1 MKLEDITA
9 CKLYKAS
16 PRKQQILIKASS
28 AIKTS
33 KALNVQQPWQVDM
46 PANKQD
52 TANLETEDAVDTD
65 QQDDNSL
72 PVSNKP
78 DSTALKSKV
87 HTRKDSSKLSSP
99 SSTGQPASTSDTN
112 TDTQDVP
119 DDTLNNTRSDAA
131 DNGSDTSSSVDN
143 VDSATNVTAAC
154 GTSLPRIDVTDDMK
168 NQVESIKGTLN
179 SQQLTCGVN
188 RVAVKDDEVWCY
200 YNDSV
205 NLNEVMVE
213 AIDLVSKAGY
223 SYLEF
228 NRLARSDNAI
238 VFVII
243 KNDTARMLAPEQGVS
258 TKQEE

>member
-33 KALNVQQPWQVDM
+33 KALNVQQPWQVDVPM
-46 PANKQD
+46 HTSEKDDSISDVHKQPEYDTLDDESVDTNSNDASFANRKVKNSHSRSSQAAFHDKQSESKLTRDSDSDDVTED
-52 TANLETEDAVDTD
+52 TATE
-65 QQDDNSL
+65 SS
-72 PVSNKP
+72 SN
-78 DSTALKSKV
+78 D
-87 HTRKDSSKLSSP
+87 
-99 SSTGQPASTSDTN
+99 TSD
-112 TDTQDVP
+112 
-119 DDTLNNTRSDAA
+119 
-131 DNGSDTSSSVDN
+131 SVE
-143 VDSATNVTAAC
+143 SATQVTAAC
-154 GTSLPRIDVTDDMK
+154 GTSLPRIDVTDDMQ
-168 NQVESIKGTLN
+168 NQVEGIKGTLN
-179 SQQLTCGVN
+179 SQQLTCGVT
-188 RVAVKDDEVWCY
+188 RVAVKNDEVWCY

-238 VFVII
+238 VFVISI
-243 KNDTARMLAPEQGVS
+243 CKTAEL
-258 TKQEE
+258 

>member
-9 CKLYKAS
+9 CKLYKSS

-33 KALNVQQPWQVDM
+33 KALNVQQPWQVDV

-52 TANLETEDAVDTD
+52 TANAEIEDAADME
-65 QQDDNSL
+65 QQANDNM
-72 PVSNKP
+72 PASNKRHAA
-78 DSTALKSKV
+78 ALKSNV
-87 HTRKDSSKLSSP
+87 HTRKVSSSEP
-99 SSTGQPASTSDTN
+99 SSHSSIDEGAGKSN
-112 TDTQDVP
+112 TDTDTSNAS
-119 DDTLNNTRSDAA
+119 DNTLNPSSDAS
-131 DNGSDTSSSVDN
+131 DDSSDTSSSTDDVN
-143 VDSATNVTAAC
+143 SATQVTASC
-154 GTSLPRIDVTDDMK
+154 GVSLPRIDVTDDMN

-179 SQQLTCGVN
+179 SQQLTCGVT
-188 RVAVKDDEVWCY
+188 RVAVKNDEVWCY

-205 NLNEVMVE
+205 NLNEVMVK

-238 VFVII
+238 VFVISI
-243 KNDTARMLAPEQGVS
+243 CKTAEL
-258 TKQEE
+258 

>member
-9 CKLYKAS
+9 CKLYKCS

-33 KALNVQQPWQVDM
+33 KALTVQQPWQVDV

-52 TANLETEDAVDTD
+52 TANAETEDAANMD
-65 QQDDNSL
+65 QQVNDDM
-72 PVSNKP
+72 PTSNK
-78 DSTALKSKV
+78 SHASALKSNV
-87 HTRKDSSKLSSP
+87 HKRKPISSEP
-99 SSTGQPASTSDTN
+99 SSHSSIDEGESKSDTD
-112 TDTQDVP
+112 TDTSNAS
-119 DDTLNNTRSDAA
+119 DDTLNPSSDAA
-131 DNGSDTSSSVDN
+131 DDSSNNSDSTDDVN
-143 VDSATNVTAAC
+143 SATQVTASC
-154 GTSLPRIDVTDDMK
+154 GVSLPRIDVTDDMR

-179 SQQLTCGVN
+179 SQQLTCGVT
-188 RVAVKDDEVWCY
+188 RVAVKNDEVWCY
-200 YNDSV
+200 YNYSV

-228 NRLARSDNAI
+228 NRLDRSYNAI

-243 KNDTARMLAPEQGVS
+243 KNDTDRTLAPEQEVS

>member
-9 CKLYKAS
+9 CKLYKSS

-33 KALNVQQPWQVDM
+33 KALNVQQPWQVDV

-52 TANLETEDAVDTD
+52 TANAEIEDADTK
-65 QQDDNSL
+65 QQGRDEL
-72 PVSNKP
+72 PVNDKRHA
-78 DSTALKSKV
+78 TALKSNV
-87 HTRKDSSKLSSP
+87 HTRKP
-99 SSTGQPASTSDTN
+99 SSSESSSHSSTDEGASKPSTDTN
-112 TDTQDVP
+112 APDAS
-119 DDTLNNTRSDAA
+119 DDTLNPSSDAA
-131 DNGSDTSSSVDN
+131 GGSSTSSSDDN
-143 VDSATNVTAAC
+143 VDSATHVTAAC
-154 GTSLPRIDVTDDMK
+154 GVSLPRIDVTDDMR
-168 NQVESIKGTLN
+168 NEVESIKGTLN
-179 SQQLTCGVN
+179 SQQLTCGVT

-238 VFVII
+238 VFVISI
-243 KNDTARMLAPEQGVS
+243 CKTAEL
-258 TKQEE
+258 

>member
-9 CKLYKAS
+9 CKLYKSS

-33 KALNVQQPWQVDM
+33 KALNVQQPWQVDV

-52 TANLETEDAVDTD
+52 TANAEIEDVDTN
-65 QQDDNSL
+65 QQGDDEL
-72 PVSNKP
+72 PVNDKRHATAVKSN
-78 DSTALKSKV
+78 V
-87 HTRKDSSKLSSP
+87 HTRKP
-99 SSTGQPASTSDTN
+99 SSSESSSHSSTDEGASKPSTDTN
-112 TDTQDVP
+112 AP
-119 DDTLNNTRSDAA
+119 DASDGTLNPSSDAA
-131 DNGSDTSSSVDN
+131 GGSSTSSSDDN
-143 VDSATNVTAAC
+143 VDSATHVTAAC
-154 GTSLPRIDVTDDMK
+154 GVSLPRIDVTDDMR
-168 NQVESIKGTLN
+168 NEVESIKGTLN
-179 SQQLTCGVN
+179 SQQLTCGVT

-243 KNDTARMLAPEQGVS
+243 KNDTARTLAPEQGVS

>member
-46 PANKQD
+46 PEDKQD
-52 TANLETEDAVDTD
+52 TVNPETEDAVDTG
-65 QQDDNSL
+65 QQGKDGL
-72 PVSNKP
+72 PASDKP
-78 DSTALKSKV
+78 HSSALKSKV
-87 HTRKDSSKLSSP
+87 HTRKDSSKP
-99 SSTGQPASTSDTN
+99 SSHSSMGQPASTSDTN
-112 TDTQDVP
+112 TDMPDVP
-119 DDTLNNTRSDAA
+119 DDTLNTDSDA
-131 DNGSDTSSSVDN
+131 DDSSSNTSNSTDN

-154 GTSLPRIDVTDDMK
+154 GTSLPRIDVTDDMQ

-179 SQQLTCGVN
+179 SQQLTCGVT
-188 RVAVKDDEVWCY
+188 RVAVKNDEVWCY

-223 SYLEF
+223 RYLEF

-238 VFVII
+238 VFVISI
-243 KNDTARMLAPEQGVS
+243 CKTAEL
-258 TKQEE
+258 

>member
-9 CKLYKAS
+9 CKLYKSS

-33 KALNVQQPWQVDM
+33 KALNVQQPWQVDV

-52 TANLETEDAVDTD
+52 TANAEIEDVDTN
-65 QQDDNSL
+65 QQGDDGMS
-72 PVSNKP
+72 VSNNHP
-78 DSTALKSKV
+78 SAALKSNV
-87 HTRKDSSKLSSP
+87 HTRKP
-99 SSTGQPASTSDTN
+99 SSSEPSSHSSMDEGASKPSTDTN
-112 TDTQDVP
+112 MPDAS
-119 DDTLNNTRSDAA
+119 DDTLNHSSDAA
-131 DNGSDTSSSVDN
+131 DGSNADN
-143 VDSATNVTAAC
+143 VDSATHVTAAC
-154 GTSLPRIDVTDDMK
+154 GVSLPRIDVTDDMR
-168 NQVESIKGTLN
+168 NEVESIKGTLN
-179 SQQLTCGVN
+179 SQQLTCGVT

-238 VFVII
+238 VFVISI
-243 KNDTARMLAPEQGVS
+243 CKTAEL
-258 TKQEE
+258 

>member
-9 CKLYKAS
+9 CKLYKSS

-33 KALNVQQPWQVDM
+33 KALNVQQPWQVDV

-52 TANLETEDAVDTD
+52 TANAEIEDADTK
-65 QQDDNSL
+65 QQGHDEL
-72 PVSNKP
+72 PVNDKRHA
-78 DSTALKSKV
+78 TALKSNV
-87 HTRKDSSKLSSP
+87 HTRKP
-99 SSTGQPASTSDTN
+99 SSSESSSHSSTDEGASKPS
-112 TDTQDVP
+112 TDTDAP
-119 DDTLNNTRSDAA
+119 DASDDTLNPSSDAA
-131 DNGSDTSSSVDN
+131 GGSSTSSSDDN
-143 VDSATNVTAAC
+143 VDSATHVTAAC
-154 GTSLPRIDVTDDMK
+154 GVSLPRIDVTDDMR
-168 NQVESIKGTLN
+168 NEVESIKGTLN
-179 SQQLTCGVN
+179 SQQLTCGVT

-238 VFVII
+238 VFVISI
-243 KNDTARMLAPEQGVS
+243 CKTAEL
-258 TKQEE
+258 

>member
-9 CKLYKAS
+9 CKLYKSS

-33 KALNVQQPWQVDM
+33 KALNVQQPWQVDV

-52 TANLETEDAVDTD
+52 TANAEIEDADTK
-65 QQDDNSL
+65 QQGHDEL
-72 PVSNKP
+72 PVNDKRHA
-78 DSTALKSKV
+78 TALKSNV
-87 HTRKDSSKLSSP
+87 HTRKP
-99 SSTGQPASTSDTN
+99 SSSESSSHSSTDEGASKPSTDTN
-112 TDTQDVP
+112 APDAS
-119 DDTLNNTRSDAA
+119 DDTLNPSSDAA
-131 DNGSDTSSSVDN
+131 GGSSTSSSDDN
-143 VDSATNVTAAC
+143 VDSATHVTAAC
-154 GTSLPRIDVTDDMK
+154 GVSLPRIDVTDDMR
-168 NQVESIKGTLN
+168 NEVESIKGTLN
-179 SQQLTCGVN
+179 SQQLTCGVT

-238 VFVII
+238 VFVISI
-243 KNDTARMLAPEQGVS
+243 CKTAEL
-258 TKQEE
+258 

>member
-9 CKLYKAS
+9 CKLYKSS

-33 KALNVQQPWQVDM
+33 KALNVQQPWQVDV

-52 TANLETEDAVDTD
+52 TANAEIEDADTK
-65 QQDDNSL
+65 QQGHDEL
-72 PVSNKP
+72 PVNDKRHA
-78 DSTALKSKV
+78 TALKSNV
-87 HTRKDSSKLSSP
+87 HTRKP
-99 SSTGQPASTSDTN
+99 SSSESSSHSSTDEGASKPSTDTN
-112 TDTQDVP
+112 APDAS
-119 DDTLNNTRSDAA
+119 DDTLNPSSDAA
-131 DNGSDTSSSVDN
+131 DGSSDTSSSADN
-143 VDSATNVTAAC
+143 VDSATHVTASC
-154 GTSLPRIDVTDDMK
+154 GVSLPCIDVTDDMR
-168 NQVESIKGTLN
+168 NQVESLKGTLN
-179 SQQLTCGVN
+179 SQQLTCGVT

-243 KNDTARMLAPEQGVS
+243 RNDTARTLAPEQGVS

>member
-9 CKLYKAS
+9 CKLYKCS

-33 KALNVQQPWQVDM
+33 KALNVQQPWQVDV

-52 TANLETEDAVDTD
+52 APNLETDDAIDMQNQVDEDM
-65 QQDDNSL
+65 
-72 PVSNKP
+72 PVSNKRHEA
-78 DSTALKSKV
+78 ALKSNV
-87 HTRKDSSKLSSP
+87 HTRKSSSSEP
-99 SSTGQPASTSDTN
+99 GSHSSIDEGASKSDTD
-112 TDTQDVP
+112 TDTSNAS
-119 DDTLNNTRSDAA
+119 DDTSNVSTDESD
-131 DNGSDTSSSVDN
+131 DNSTDN
-143 VDSATNVTAAC
+143 VDSATQVTASC
-154 GTSLPRIDVTDDMK
+154 GVSLPCIDVTDDMN

-179 SQQLTCGVN
+179 SQQLTCGVT
-188 RVAVKDDEVWCY
+188 RVAVKNDEVWCY
-200 YNDSV
+200 YNYSV
-205 NLNEVMVE
+205 NLNEVMVK

-228 NRLARSDNAI
+228 NRLDRSYNAI

-243 KNDTARMLAPEQGVS
+243 KNDTARTLAPDQEVS

>member
-9 CKLYKAS
+9 CKLYKSS

-52 TANLETEDAVDTD
+52 TDNAEIEDVADME
-65 QQDDNSL
+65 QQGDDGM
-72 PVSNKP
+72 PISNNRP
-78 DSTALKSKV
+78 SAALKSNV
-87 HTRKDSSKLSSP
+87 HTRKPDSSKSGSHSSM
-99 SSTGQPASTSDTN
+99 SEGASKSGTDADTP
-112 TDTQDVP
+112 DAS
-119 DDTLNNTRSDAA
+119 DDTLNTSSDAS
-131 DNGSDTSSSVDN
+131 DDSSDTSSSTDN
-143 VDSATNVTAAC
+143 VDSATNVTASC
-154 GTSLPRIDVTDDMK
+154 GVSLPRIDVTDDMR

-179 SQQLTCGVN
+179 SQQLTCGVT

-243 KNDTARMLAPEQGVS
+243 KNDTARTLAPEQGVS

>member
-9 CKLYKAS
+9 CKLYKSS

-33 KALNVQQPWQVDM
+33 KALNVQQPWQVDV

-52 TANLETEDAVDTD
+52 TANVEMKDTADAK
-65 QQDDNSL
+65 QQGDDEL
-72 PVSNKP
+72 PVNDKRRA
-78 DSTALKSKV
+78 TTLKSNV
-87 HTRKDSSKLSSP
+87 HTRKPSSSKP
-99 SSTGQPASTSDTN
+99 SSHSSTDQGASKPSTDTN
-112 TDTQDVP
+112 TPDAS
-119 DDTLNNTRSDAA
+119 DDTLNPSSDAA
-131 DNGSDTSSSVDN
+131 DGSSTSSSDDN
-143 VDSATNVTAAC
+143 VDSATHVTAAC
-154 GTSLPRIDVTDDMK
+154 GVSLPRIDVTDDMR
-168 NQVESIKGTLN
+168 NEVESIKGTLN
-179 SQQLTCGVN
+179 SQQLTCGVT

-238 VFVII
+238 VFVISI
-243 KNDTARMLAPEQGVS
+243 CKTAEL
-258 TKQEE
+258 

>member
-9 CKLYKAS
+9 CKLYKSS

-33 KALNVQQPWQVDM
+33 KALNVQQPWQVDL

-52 TANLETEDAVDTD
+52 TANLETDDAIDTEQQVDEGK
-65 QQDDNSL
+65 
-72 PVSNKP
+72 PASNKRHA
-78 DSTALKSKV
+78 DDLKSNV
-87 HTRKDSSKLSSP
+87 HTRKASSSEPKPNSSIDE
-99 SSTGQPASTSDTN
+99 SANKSDTD
-112 TDTQDVP
+112 TDTSNES
-119 DDTLNNTRSDAA
+119 DDTLNTSSDA
-131 DNGSDTSSSVDN
+131 SDDSSTDDVN
-143 VDSATNVTAAC
+143 SATQVTASC
-154 GTSLPRIDVTDDMK
+154 GVSLPRIDVTDDMR

-179 SQQLTCGVN
+179 SQQLTCGVT

-243 KNDTARMLAPEQGVS
+243 KNDTARALAPEQEVS

>member
-9 CKLYKAS
+9 CKLYKCS

-33 KALNVQQPWQVDM
+33 KALNVQQPWQVDV

-52 TANLETEDAVDTD
+52 ASNLETEDAIDMQKQVDKD
-65 QQDDNSL
+65 MPGSD
-72 PVSNKP
+72 KRHEA
-78 DSTALKSKV
+78 ALKSNV
-87 HTRKDSSKLSSP
+87 HTRKSSSSEP
-99 SSTGQPASTSDTN
+99 RPNSSIDEGASKSDTD
-112 TDTQDVP
+112 TDTSNES
-119 DDTLNNTRSDAA
+119 DDTLNTSTEESD
-131 DNGSDTSSSVDN
+131 DNSTDN
-143 VDSATNVTAAC
+143 VDSATQVTASC
-154 GTSLPRIDVTDDMK
+154 GVSLPRIDVTDDMN

-179 SQQLTCGVN
+179 SQQLTCGVT
-188 RVAVKDDEVWCY
+188 RVAVKNDEVWCY
-200 YNDSV
+200 YNYSV
-205 NLNEVMVE
+205 NLNEVMVK

-228 NRLARSDNAI
+228 NRLDRSYNAI

-243 KNDTARMLAPEQGVS
+243 KNDTARTLAPDQEVS

>member
-9 CKLYKAS
+9 CKLYKSS

-52 TANLETEDAVDTD
+52 TANVEIEDADTK
-65 QQDDNSL
+65 QQGDDEL
-72 PVSNKP
+72 PVNDKRHAA
-78 DSTALKSKV
+78 ALKSNV
-87 HTRKDSSKLSSP
+87 HTRKVSSSEP
-99 SSTGQPASTSDTN
+99 SSHSSIDEGAGKSDTD
-112 TDTQDVP
+112 TDTSNASDN
-119 DDTLNNTRSDAA
+119 TLNPSSDASG
-131 DNGSDTSSSVDN
+131 GSSTSSSDDN
-143 VDSATNVTAAC
+143 VDSATHVTAAC
-154 GTSLPRIDVTDDMK
+154 GVSLPRIDVTDDMR
-168 NQVESIKGTLN
+168 NEVESIKGTLN
-179 SQQLTCGVN
+179 SQQLTCGVT

-243 KNDTARMLAPEQGVS
+243 KNDTARTLAPEQGVS

>member
-33 KALNVQQPWQVDM
+33 KALNVQQPWQVDVPM
-46 PANKQD
+46 HKSEKDDNISDVHKQPEYNTLDDESVD
-52 TANLETEDAVDTD
+52 TNDNDASFAKPKVDNSHSRSSQAAFHDKQSESKLTRDSDSDDVTEHTAAESSTED
-65 QQDDNSL
+65 
-72 PVSNKP
+72 
-78 DSTALKSKV
+78 
-87 HTRKDSSKLSSP
+87 
-99 SSTGQPASTSDTN
+99 TSD
-112 TDTQDVP
+112 
-119 DDTLNNTRSDAA
+119 
-131 DNGSDTSSSVDN
+131 SVE
-143 VDSATNVTAAC
+143 SATQVTAAC
-154 GTSLPRIDVTDDMK
+154 GTSLPRIDVTDDMQ

-179 SQQLTCGVN
+179 SQQLTCGVT

-243 KNDTARMLAPEQGVS
+243 KNDTARTLAPEQGVS

>member
-33 KALNVQQPWQVDM
+33 KALNVQQLWQVDM
-46 PANKQD
+46 PEDKQD
-52 TANLETEDAVDTD
+52 TVNPETEDVVDTG
-65 QQDDNSL
+65 QQGKDGL
-72 PVSNKP
+72 PASDKP
-78 DSTALKSKV
+78 HSSALKSKV
-87 HTRKDSSKLSSP
+87 HTRKDSSKP
-99 SSTGQPASTSDTN
+99 SSHSSMGQPASTSDTN
-112 TDTQDVP
+112 TDMPDVP
-119 DDTLNNTRSDAA
+119 DDTLNTDSDA
-131 DNGSDTSSSVDN
+131 DDSSSNASNSTDN

-243 KNDTARMLAPEQGVS
+243 KNDTARMLAPKQGVS

>member
-9 CKLYKAS
+9 CKLYKSS

-33 KALNVQQPWQVDM
+33 KALNVQQPWQVDV
-46 PANKQD
+46 PANQQD
-52 TANLETEDAVDTD
+52 TANAEIEDADTK
-65 QQDDNSL
+65 QQGHDEL
-72 PVSNKP
+72 PVNDKRHA
-78 DSTALKSKV
+78 TALKSNV
-87 HTRKDSSKLSSP
+87 HTRKP
-99 SSTGQPASTSDTN
+99 SSSESSSHSSTDEGASKPSTDTN
-112 TDTQDVP
+112 APDAS
-119 DDTLNNTRSDAA
+119 DDTLNPSSDAA
-131 DNGSDTSSSVDN
+131 GGSSTSSSDDN
-143 VDSATNVTAAC
+143 VDSATHVTAAC
-154 GTSLPRIDVTDDMK
+154 GVSLPRIDVTDDMR
-168 NQVESIKGTLN
+168 NEVESIKGTLN
-179 SQQLTCGVN
+179 SQQLTCGVT

-238 VFVII
+238 VFVISI
-243 KNDTARMLAPEQGVS
+243 CKTAEL
-258 TKQEE
+258 

>member
-9 CKLYKAS
+9 CKLYKSS

-33 KALNVQQPWQVDM
+33 KALNVQQPWQVDL

-52 TANLETEDAVDTD
+52 TANLETEDAIDTEQQVDEGT
-65 QQDDNSL
+65 
-72 PVSNKP
+72 PASNKRHS
-78 DSTALKSKV
+78 DDLKSNV
-87 HTRKDSSKLSSP
+87 HTRKASSSEPRPNSSIDEG
-99 SSTGQPASTSDTN
+99 SSTSDTDN
-112 TDTQDVP
+112 DTYNAS
-119 DDTLNNTRSDAA
+119 DDTSNDSTEESD
-131 DNGSDTSSSVDN
+131 DNSTDN
-143 VDSATNVTAAC
+143 VDSATQVIASC
-154 GTSLPRIDVTDDMK
+154 GVSLPRIDVTDDMN

-179 SQQLTCGVN
+179 SQQLTCGVT
-188 RVAVKDDEVWCY
+188 RVAVKNDEVWCY
-200 YNDSV
+200 YNYSV
-205 NLNEVMVE
+205 NLNEVMVK

-228 NRLARSDNAI
+228 NRLDRSYNAI

-243 KNDTARMLAPEQGVS
+243 KNDTARTLAPDQEVS

>member
-9 CKLYKAS
+9 CKLYKSS

-33 KALNVQQPWQVDM
+33 KALSVQQPWQVDL

-52 TANLETEDAVDTD
+52 TANLETEDTIDTEQQVDEGTLD
-65 QQDDNSL
+65 
-72 PVSNKP
+72 SNKRH
-78 DSTALKSKV
+78 SAALKSNV
-87 HTRKDSSKLSSP
+87 HTRKASSSEPRPHSSIDE
-99 SSTGQPASTSDTN
+99 SANKSDTD
-112 TDTQDVP
+112 TDTSNES
-119 DDTLNNTRSDAA
+119 DDTLNPSTEESD
-131 DNGSDTSSSVDN
+131 DNSTDN
-143 VDSATNVTAAC
+143 VDSATQVIASC
-154 GTSLPRIDVTDDMK
+154 GVSLPRIDVTDDMN

-179 SQQLTCGVN
+179 SQQLTCGVT
-188 RVAVKDDEVWCY
+188 RVAVKNDEVWCY
-200 YNDSV
+200 YNYSV
-205 NLNEVMVE
+205 NLNEVMLE

-228 NRLARSDNAI
+228 NRLDRSYNAI

-243 KNDTARMLAPEQGVS
+243 KNDTARTLAPDQEVS

>member
-1 MKLEDITA
+1 MKLENITA
-9 CKLYKAS
+9 CKLYKSS

-33 KALNVQQPWQVDM
+33 KALNVQQPWQVDV

-52 TANLETEDAVDTD
+52 TANVEMKDTADAK
-65 QQDDNSL
+65 QQGDDEL
-72 PVSNKP
+72 PVNDKRRA
-78 DSTALKSKV
+78 TTLKSNV
-87 HTRKDSSKLSSP
+87 HTRKPSSSKP
-99 SSTGQPASTSDTN
+99 SSHSSTDQGASKPSTDTN
-112 TDTQDVP
+112 TPDAS
-119 DDTLNNTRSDAA
+119 DDTLNPRSDAA
-131 DNGSDTSSSVDN
+131 DGSSTSSSDDN
-143 VDSATNVTAAC
+143 VDSATHVTAAC
-154 GTSLPRIDVTDDMK
+154 GVSLPRIDVTDDMR
-168 NQVESIKGTLN
+168 NEVESIKGTLN
-179 SQQLTCGVN
+179 SQQLTCGVT

-213 AIDLVSKAGY
+213 AIDLISKAGY

-243 KNDTARMLAPEQGVS
+243 KNDTARTLAPEQGVS

>member
-9 CKLYKAS
+9 CKLYKCS

-33 KALNVQQPWQVDM
+33 KALNVQQPWQVDV

-52 TANLETEDAVDTD
+52 ASNLETDDAIDMQKQVDEDM
-65 QQDDNSL
+65 SG
-72 PVSNKP
+72 SNKRHEA
-78 DSTALKSKV
+78 ALKSNV
-87 HTRKDSSKLSSP
+87 HTRKSSSSEP
-99 SSTGQPASTSDTN
+99 SSHSSIDEGSSTSDTDN
-112 TDTQDVP
+112 DTYNAS
-119 DDTLNNTRSDAA
+119 DDTSNASTEESD
-131 DNGSDTSSSVDN
+131 DNSTDN
-143 VDSATNVTAAC
+143 VDSATQVTASC
-154 GTSLPRIDVTDDMK
+154 GVSLPRIDVTDDMN

-179 SQQLTCGVN
+179 SQQLTCGVT
-188 RVAVKDDEVWCY
+188 RVAVKNDEVWCY
-200 YNDSV
+200 YNYSV
-205 NLNEVMVE
+205 NLNEVMVK

-228 NRLARSDNAI
+228 NRLDRSYNAI

-243 KNDTARMLAPEQGVS
+243 KNDTARTLAPDQEVS

>member
-9 CKLYKAS
+9 CKLYKSS

-33 KALNVQQPWQVDM
+33 KALNVQQPWQVDV
-46 PANKQD
+46 PANKQHS
-52 TANLETEDAVDTD
+52 ANLETDDAIDTEQQVDEGK
-65 QQDDNSL
+65 
-72 PVSNKP
+72 PASNKRHAA
-78 DSTALKSKV
+78 ALKSNV
-87 HTRKDSSKLSSP
+87 HTRKP
-99 SSTGQPASTSDTN
+99 SSSEPSSHSSIDEGSRKSDTD
-112 TDTQDVP
+112 TDTSNES
-119 DDTLNNTRSDAA
+119 DDTLNTSSDAS
-131 DNGSDTSSSVDN
+131 DDSSDTSSSTDN
-143 VDSATNVTAAC
+143 VDSATHVTASC
-154 GTSLPRIDVTDDMK
+154 GVSLPRIDVTDDMK

-179 SQQLTCGVN
+179 SQQLTCGVT
-188 RVAVKDDEVWCY
+188 RVAVKNDEVWCY

-243 KNDTARMLAPEQGVS
+243 KNDTARDLAPEQEVS

>member
-9 CKLYKAS
+9 CKLYKSS

-33 KALNVQQPWQVDM
+33 KALNVQQPWQVDV
-46 PANKQD
+46 PANKQN
-52 TANLETEDAVDTD
+52 TANAELEDAADME
-65 QQDDNSL
+65 QQGDDGMS
-72 PVSNKP
+72 VSNKRP
-78 DSTALKSKV
+78 SAALKSNV
-87 HTRKDSSKLSSP
+87 HTRKASSSELSSH
-99 SSTGQPASTSDTN
+99 SSMNEGAGKSG
-112 TDTQDVP
+112 TDTDTPDAP
-119 DDTLNNTRSDAA
+119 DDTSNLGSDAA
-131 DNGSDTSSSVDN
+131 DNSSDTSSI
-143 VDSATNVTAAC
+143 VDSATHVTASC
-154 GTSLPRIDVTDDMK
+154 GVSLPRIDVTDDMR

-179 SQQLTCGVN
+179 SQQLTCGVT

-243 KNDTARMLAPEQGVS
+243 KNDTARTLAPEQGVS